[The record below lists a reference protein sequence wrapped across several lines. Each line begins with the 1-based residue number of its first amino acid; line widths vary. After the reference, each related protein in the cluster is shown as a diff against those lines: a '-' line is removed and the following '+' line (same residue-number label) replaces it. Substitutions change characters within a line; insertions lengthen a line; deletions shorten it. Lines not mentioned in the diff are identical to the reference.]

1 MTKFVLSTPFML
13 TDIFLQLI
21 KKYSNDHELANN
33 LWLEIF
39 TKYSEPKRHYHTID
53 HLEDMVTNLKEV
65 KGKIDDWDTTLFAV
79 FYHDIIYRASSKT
92 NEADSAKLAKKRL
105 TEIGFNKDKI
115 DKCLAMILATKQHL
129 PSEDNDTNYLI
140 DADLAILGKNPE
152 DYQKYSNQIREEY
165 TIYADFM
172 YNSGRK
178 KALLHFLE
186 MDAIYKTE
194 HFLKKQE
201 EQARINIKNELD
213 NLNH

>member
-1 MTKFVLSTPFML
+1 ML
-13 TDIFLQLI
+13 TDTFLQLVN
-21 KKYSNDHELANN
+21 KYSKNTELATN

-39 TKYSEPKRHYHTID
+39 TKYSEPKRQYHTID
-53 HLEDMVTNLKEV
+53 HLEAIITDLNEV
-65 KGKIDDWDTTLFAV
+65 KGKIDDWDTILFAV
-79 FYHDIIYRASSKT
+79 FYHDIIYKASSKT
-92 NEADSAKLAKKRL
+92 NEADSSKLAKKRL
-105 TEIGFNKDKI
+105 SEIDLSNDKI

-129 PSEDNDTNYLI
+129 PSEDSDTNYLL

-178 KALLHFLE
+178 KALQYFLE
-186 MDAIYKTE
+186 MEAIYKTE
-194 HFLKKQE
+194 HFFKKYE

>member
-1 MTKFVLSTPFML
+1 MEKDEES
-13 TDIFLQLI
+13 
-21 KKYSNDHELANN
+21 
-33 LWLEIF
+33 
-39 TKYSEPKRHYHTID
+39 
-53 HLEDMVTNLKEV
+53 
-65 KGKIDDWDTTLFAV
+65 
-79 FYHDIIYRASSKT
+79 
-92 NEADSAKLAKKRL
+92 KLAKKRL
-105 TEIGFNKDKI
+105 SEIDLSNDKI

-129 PSEDNDTNYLI
+129 PSEDSDTNYLL

-178 KALLHFLE
+178 KALQYFLE
-186 MDAIYKTE
+186 MEAIYKTE
-194 HFLKKQE
+194 HFFKKYE

>member
-1 MTKFVLSTPFML
+1 ML
-13 TDIFLQLI
+13 TDTFLQLI
-21 KKYSNDHELANN
+21 NKYSKNTELATN

-39 TKYSEPKRHYHTID
+39 TKYSEPKRQYHTID
-53 HLEDMVTNLKEV
+53 HLEAIITDLNEV

-79 FYHDIIYRASSKT
+79 FYHDIIYKASSKT
-92 NEADSAKLAKKRL
+92 NEADSSKLAKKRL
-105 TEIGFNKDKI
+105 SEIDLSNDKI

-129 PSEDNDTNYLI
+129 PSEDSDTNYLL

-178 KALLHFLE
+178 KALQYFLE
-186 MDAIYKTE
+186 MEAIYKTE
-194 HFLKKQE
+194 HFFKKYE

>member
-1 MTKFVLSTPFML
+1 ML
-13 TDIFLQLI
+13 TDTFLQLVN
-21 KKYSNDHELANN
+21 KYSKNTELATN

-39 TKYSEPKRHYHTID
+39 TKYSEHKRQYHTID
-53 HLEDMVTNLKEV
+53 HLEAIITDLNEV

-79 FYHDIIYRASSKT
+79 FYHDIIYKASSKT
-92 NEADSAKLAKKRL
+92 NEADSSKLAKKRL
-105 TEIGFNKDKI
+105 SEIDLSNDKI

-129 PSEDNDTNYLI
+129 PSEDSDTNYLL

-165 TIYADFM
+165 NIYADFM

-178 KALLHFLE
+178 KALQYFLE
-186 MDAIYKTE
+186 MEAIYKTE
-194 HFLKKQE
+194 HFFKKYE

>member
-1 MTKFVLSTPFML
+1 ML
-13 TDIFLQLI
+13 TDTFLQLVN
-21 KKYSNDHELANN
+21 KYSKNTELATN

-39 TKYSEPKRHYHTID
+39 TKYSEPKRQYHTID
-53 HLEDMVTNLKEV
+53 HLEAIITDLNEV

-129 PSEDNDTNYLI
+129 LSEDNDTNYLL
-140 DADLAILGKNPE
+140 DADLAILGKNSE
-152 DYQKYSNQIREEY
+152 YYQKYSNQIREEY

-178 KALLHFLE
+178 KVLLHFLE
-186 MDAIYKTE
+186 MEAIYKTE
-194 HFLKKQE
+194 HFLKKYE
-201 EQARINIKNELD
+201 EQARINIKNELND
-213 NLNH
+213 

>member
-1 MTKFVLSTPFML
+1 ML
-13 TDIFLQLI
+13 TDTFLQLVN
-21 KKYSNDHELANN
+21 KYSKNTELATN

-39 TKYSEPKRHYHTID
+39 TKYSEPKRQYHTIA
-53 HLEDMVTNLKEV
+53 HLEAIITDLNEV
-65 KGKIDDWDTTLFAV
+65 KGKIDDWDTILFAV
-79 FYHDIIYRASSKT
+79 FYHDIIYKASSKT
-92 NEADSAKLAKKRL
+92 NEADSSKLAKKRL
-105 TEIGFNKDKI
+105 SEIDLSNDKI

-129 PSEDNDTNYLI
+129 PSEDSDTNYLL

-178 KALLHFLE
+178 KALQYFLE
-186 MDAIYKTE
+186 MEAIYKTE
-194 HFLKKQE
+194 HFFKKYE